1 MRDVYVNVCGGVG
14 CVVEVRG
21 AVNGVVFPF
30 SSFLVFF
37 LRQKSGFLLL
47 VVFGALD
54 ICLDAQ
60 GKLFWSRRHLPRKRR
75 IILFYQMLINEAKP

>member
-1 MRDVYVNVCGGVG
+1 MGWMGRGSRGISISMLSGDEGCICKCVRGCG
-14 CVVEVRG
+14 VEVRG

-54 ICLDAQ
+54 NMSGCA
-60 GKLFWSRRHLPRKRR
+60 GE
-75 IILFYQMLINEAKP
+75 IILVQKTPP